1 MMGIIAGLDI
11 GGSTTKI
18 VALSDRR
25 IISRE
30 LVVATDPITSAYG
43 AVGKLLNDNRLPL
56 SAIDRIMVTG
66 VGSSHILDGLFGIP
80 TRAVPEFDAVGLGGL
95 FLSGLDRAIIVS
107 IGTGTAIVLADS
119 STVTHVIGS
128 GIGGGTLIG
137 LSHAMLNVRD
147 FTTIVD
153 MAERGD
159 LGHIDLSIKDIS
171 NAEIP
176 GLSPETTAS
185 NFGKMEDNSARE
197 DIALGIINM
206 VFQSIGTMSV
216 LAARLHGVKD
226 IVCTGSVTQVHQG
239 NNVLRGMS
247 DLYGVRFHIPEGA
260 EYATALGAAL
270 LPAALLPTE
279 QVKLG

>member
-1 MMGIIAGLDI
+1 MGIIAGLDI

-18 VALSDRR
+18 VALCDRR

-56 SAIDRIMVTG
+56 SSIDHIMVTG
-66 VGSSHILDGLFGIP
+66 VGASHIRDGLFGIP
-80 TRAVPEFDAVGLGGL
+80 TLAVPEFDAVGLGGL
-95 FLSGLDRAIIVS
+95 YLSGLDKAIIVS
-107 IGTGTAIVLADS
+107 IGTGTAIVLADTLS
-119 STVTHVIGS
+119 VRHVIGS
-128 GIGGGTLIG
+128 GVGGGTLIG
-137 LSHAMLNVRD
+137 LSNAILNVRD

-159 LGHIDLSIKDIS
+159 LHRIDLSIGDIS
-171 NAEIP
+171 SADIP

-216 LAARLHGVKD
+216 LAARLSQVED
-226 IVCTGSVTQVHQG
+226 IVCTGSLTQVHQG
-239 NNVLRGMS
+239 KKVLTGMS
-247 DLYGVRFHIPEGA
+247 DLYGIRFHIPDGA
-260 EYATALGAAL
+260 EFATALGAAL
-270 LPAALLPTE
+270 QPTDHPHHCP
-279 QVKLG
+279 